1 MDDIVEIMMQKANWL
16 KAVSLSSHSGCHQEA
31 ELFIAAAKRIK
42 ELEAENK
49 ELGDGIEIVNN
60 AGVKI
65 RRRLEARIEELE
77 IAKSI
82 GIQACGLLKE
92 QIEVLE
98 GTKTVETQ
106 VICGLVNCLQRNT
119 KGECGHTSIHFQ
131 PCSDCANVAAC
142 SEYTE

>member
-1 MDDIVEIMMQKANWL
+1 MLEPTNEQLKELHKDIM
-16 KAVSLSSHSGCHQEA
+16 SGDVMTITTEHYKQQA
-31 ELFIAAAKRIK
+31 EQIK

-49 ELGDGIEIVNN
+49 DLGDGVETVNN

-65 RRRLEARIEELE
+65 RRNLEARIEELE
-77 IAKSI
+77 LAKSI

-92 QIEVLE
+92 RIEELE
-98 GTKTVETQ
+98 GAKTVETQ

-131 PCSDCANVAAC
+131 PCSDAANVAAC